1 MPEDNKYPNLII
13 RGVNR
18 DNDAIFDFLKP
29 KIHGKWCDVGCNIG
43 VLLAEVP
50 NGVGVDAGLDV
61 VNKAKEKG
69 LNVCHADACSLPFGD
84 GEFDTV
90 VMSCVLEQI
99 PLWQN
104 ALDEAIRVTKTGGVI
119 LGINPIPESPIWGVI
134 GGTQWV
140 KSTIEPDDLKH
151 YYQAKIVYPSLL
163 NKYYFEIDK
172 R

>member
-1 MPEDNKYPNLII
+1 
-13 RGVNR
+13 
-18 DNDAIFDFLKP
+18 
-29 KIHGKWCDVGCNIG
+29 
-43 VLLAEVP
+43 
-50 NGVGVDAGLDV
+50 
-61 VNKAKEKG
+61 
-69 LNVCHADACSLPFGD
+69 
-84 GEFDTV
+84 
-90 VMSCVLEQI
+90 MSCVLEQI